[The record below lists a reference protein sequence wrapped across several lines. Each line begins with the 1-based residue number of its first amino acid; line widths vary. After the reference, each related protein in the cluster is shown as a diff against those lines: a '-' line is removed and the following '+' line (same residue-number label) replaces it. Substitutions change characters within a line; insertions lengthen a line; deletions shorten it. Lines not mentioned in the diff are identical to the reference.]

1 MNRETRT
8 VRPFHV
14 PPTLERVLEQAS
26 LGFGDLDCRANE
38 RIVIDDPAD
47 FLRRSAQIR
56 WAGDDPGFA
65 SFQRAMKSGIQDLK
79 LDPANA
85 ALLVQVRSR
94 YLGVTE
100 ELLRHPLDD
109 LGSLPRICAFPE
121 RKGFRAAN
129 RGFAVTAWILL
140 SRSIGRRPGRPWR
153 KGTWLAKATF
163 HVATDWFAGLFRPTP
178 LDRTTREEY
187 GLPASA
193 MRYLHLGDHDPL
205 ESYKDTEQPTF
216 FVDEEL
222 LSKLDAWSGSPFAR
236 AIQLQLVQDFVSA
249 VVHRSA
255 TRLSK
260 RQELPAWSDID
271 GAVLGRMLRLAAKT
285 EEDRAHC
292 LQEARDQP
300 VKLIARIEHATG
312 IRKEFIDAAAEGGK

>member
-1 MNRETRT
+1 MNREMRT
-8 VRPFHV
+8 VRPFDV
-14 PPTLERVLEQAS
+14 PPILERVLDQTL
-26 LGFGDLDCRANE
+26 LGFGDLDCRADE
-38 RIVIDDPAD
+38 RITVDDPAD
-47 FLRRSAQIR
+47 FLRRDAQIR

-65 SFQRAMKSGIQDLK
+65 SFRRAVASGIKDLEI
-79 LDPANA
+79 DPANA

-94 YLGVTE
+94 YLGMTE
-100 ELLRHPLDD
+100 ELLRHPLND
-109 LGSLPRICAFPE
+109 LDSLQRICAFPE
-121 RKGFRAAN
+121 CKGFRAAH
-129 RGFAVTAWILL
+129 RGFVVTAWILL
-140 SRSIGRRPGRPWR
+140 SRSIDRRSARPWR

-163 HVATDWFAGLFRPTP
+163 QVDTDWFAGLFRPTP
-178 LDRTTREEY
+178 LDRTTREEH

-249 VVHRSA
+249 VVHESA
-255 TRLSK
+255 SRLSK
-260 RQELPAWSDID
+260 RQELPAWSDIQ
-271 GAVLGRMLRLAAKT
+271 GSVLGRLLGLVART
-285 EEDRAHC
+285 DEDRVHC

-300 VKLIARIEHATG
+300 AKLIARIEHATS
-312 IRKEFIDAAAEGGK
+312 IRKEFIEAAAEGGT